1 LLGAQCKGAYF
12 DRIYPEQRN
21 IGERLHAA
29 IKKLKVESHLKGP
42 LLASEGF
49 TSLWYV
55 GSRDHEQ

>member
-1 LLGAQCKGAYF
+1 
-12 DRIYPEQRN
+12 
-21 IGERLHAA
+21 LHAA
-29 IKKLKVESHLKGP
+29 TKKLKVESHLKGP